1 MAQGAYPQSYPGQS
15 YPQQPQAYAPQ
26 PQPYPGQSYGQQ
38 PHAPQQ
44 NGVTTTAPAPV
55 ADAPGAFPP
64 PPPPATH
71 VTPRPAPGPADGGW
85 GCSRQRRHGMIS
97 RFDDLFIPDGDE
109 ARRWAEDE
117 LANPRYA
124 DAKPT
129 WFDLVARDIGR
140 FLADLFSS
148 DNGANIGPSAL
159 IIVTVVIVAALIAA
173 LVIWGRPRSS
183 RAVRRARGDLLG
195 ESDDRTAAQLRSDSE
210 RSARAGDWNTATI
223 LRYRAIARSLL
234 ERDLIDPA
242 PGATAQSIARDAGRR
257 LRRRGP
263 APALRRAAV
272 AFDDVRY
279 LGRPATEEI
288 YQDLAATDE
297 RLRTRRLEAV
307 PA

>member
-1 MAQGAYPQSYPGQS
+1 
-15 YPQQPQAYAPQ
+15 
-26 PQPYPGQSYGQQ
+26 
-38 PHAPQQ
+38 
-44 NGVTTTAPAPV
+44 
-55 ADAPGAFPP
+55 
-64 PPPPATH
+64 
-71 VTPRPAPGPADGGW
+71 
-85 GCSRQRRHGMIS
+85 MIS

-148 DNGANIGPSAL
+148 DNGASIGPSAL
-159 IIVTVVIVAALIAA
+159 IIVSVIIVAALIAA

-195 ESDDRTAAQLRSDSE
+195 ESDDRTAAQLRADAE
-210 RSARAGDWNTATI
+210 RSARAADWSTATI

-242 PGATAQSIARDAGRR
+242 PGATAQSIARDAGAVF
-257 LRRRGP
+257 P
-263 APALRRAAV
+263 DEASALRRAAV

-279 LGRPATEEI
+279 LGHPATAET

>member
-1 MAQGAYPQSYPGQS
+1 
-15 YPQQPQAYAPQ
+15 
-26 PQPYPGQSYGQQ
+26 
-38 PHAPQQ
+38 
-44 NGVTTTAPAPV
+44 
-55 ADAPGAFPP
+55 
-64 PPPPATH
+64 
-71 VTPRPAPGPADGGW
+71 
-85 GCSRQRRHGMIS
+85 MIS

-242 PGATAQSIARDAGRR
+242 PGATAQSIARDAGAVFADE
-257 LRRRGP
+257 